1 MKPQLISV
9 VLATYNWPDALNL
22 VLQSLMRQTDRC
34 FEIVIADDG
43 SGDETARLIQS
54 FLSAPSVPI
63 KHVWQE
69 DLGFRKA
76 KILNA
81 AIRDAAGDYL
91 IFLDGDCVVQPD
103 FVAQHRRLAK
113 TGCMVTGSRILIE
126 KEWTQQLCSQQTWS
140 FAEFL
145 KCAPRARLGRQ
156 INKVLPLFLKLPWFP
171 FRAYRAFEWRRIKGC
186 NMACWKKDALAI
198 QGFDEGLVGW
208 GHEDADFVFRLSE
221 IGVTRITGAW
231 ATEVLHLW
239 HQTADQSHALKN
251 AEIVRARILAK
262 SIGKAAQD
270 GKA

>member
-1 MKPQLISV
+1 MISV
-9 VLATYNWPDALNL
+9 ILATYNWPDALNL
-22 VLQSLMRQTDRC
+22 VLQSLMSQTDRC

-43 SGDETARLIQS
+43 SSDETTRVIQTY
-54 FLSAPSVPI
+54 LSSPLVPI

-76 KILNA
+76 KVLNS
-81 AIRDAAGDYL
+81 AIHDAAGDYL

-103 FVAQHRRLAK
+103 FIAQHRRLAK
-113 TGCMVTGSRILIE
+113 TDCMVTGSRILIE
-126 KEWTQQLCSQQTWS
+126 KEWTLQLCAQQAWS
-140 FAEFL
+140 FAAFL
-145 KCAPRARLGRQ
+145 KHALRARLKRQ

-171 FRAYRAFEWRRIKGC
+171 FRAYRTFEWRRIKGC

-198 QGFDEGLVGW
+198 QGFDESLVGW

-239 HQTADQSHALKN
+239 HKTADQSHALKN
-251 AEIVRARILAK
+251 AEIVRARIMAK
-262 SIGKAAQD
+262 SANKLPQD
-270 GKA
+270 GRA